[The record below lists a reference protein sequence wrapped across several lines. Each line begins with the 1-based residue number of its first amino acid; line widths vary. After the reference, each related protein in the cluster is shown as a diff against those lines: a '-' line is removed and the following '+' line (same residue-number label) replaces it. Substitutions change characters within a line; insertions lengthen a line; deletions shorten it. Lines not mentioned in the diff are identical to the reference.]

1 VKLKGPS
8 AEGLLAL
15 RGRPPAADTATAE
28 VVAYDLYGLTA
39 RATALEGERDRNF
52 RLDTA
57 DSRRLVLKFI
67 DHEADDVV
75 VDGQS
80 AALAHIAEQ
89 NPLLPV
95 PRVIR
100 TLGAELIGVVQMAG
114 VGGDDTAVSCRA
126 RLVTYLP
133 GRLMQDVGPAGGPD
147 VRAVDAGAG
156 RAVAG
161 VMVPTAAER
170 NGLLRSVG
178 NHIAQLDRAL
188 VGFFHP
194 ALAQPIAWD
203 VRRAP
208 ALLPMLAQVQ
218 PPALRR
224 ALSTALD
231 PVQQLLQ
238 KMRGLR
244 SQAIHGDCHGRN
256 LLVNDDGDACVGI
269 IDLGD
274 MIHAPLVLEI
284 AVTMA
289 EFLTDGVASLDE
301 LPELLG
307 GYTSL
312 QPLERADVDV
322 LYDLMAARIAVGVLI
337 QVWREQNNARGA
349 APAPGAN
356 AAAGTG
362 SGPATDAE
370 PRARSG
376 PATVPTSASTLAA
389 AAANA
394 LDALA
399 SRGKGPLTQQWL
411 EAAGIASVSV
421 SRGRVSGDLVRRR
434 HNALGA
440 NAELSYDQ
448 PLHLVRGEGVWVY
461 TSDAERLLDVYNNVP
476 HVGHAHP
483 AVVAAIANQAKRIAS
498 NTRYLDIRIIEY
510 VERLTATLP
519 PDLDTCLFVNSGS
532 EANDIAWRMAKS
544 HTGHEG
550 ALVMTHAYHGITD
563 AITAL
568 SPAICPKVPPHVE
581 QLAAPA
587 LNSGAAEPPLKAAHA
602 TRSAN
607 ATPSA
612 RPTPPSPD
620 GLAAAADPKATAT
633 AGANQTAS
641 AAPQVTA
648 TAGAD
653 RTATADPQLTATAI
667 ATAAERDVITA
678 LARLK
683 TRGFNPAALMIDSA
697 LTSTGIFDPPPTW
710 ITPIVAAVRAAGG
723 LIIGDEVQF
732 GLGRSGSHFWGFTRR
747 GYHPDIVTLGKP
759 VGNGYPLGVVVTR
772 RAILEK
778 FQRDTGFF
786 STFGGNPVAA
796 AAGLAVLD
804 VLDKERLVDNARTTG
819 DYFVR
824 RLRELAESHSR
835 TIRDV
840 RGCGL
845 MIGVEVP
852 DRAIA
857 KRVVNGLRE
866 RGVLIG
872 SEGPL
877 GNVLKLRPPMPFHME
892 HVEIVID
899 ALTSTLSADRP

>member
-1 VKLKGPS
+1 MKLRP
-8 AEGLLAL
+8 EGLLAL
-15 RGRPPAADTATAE
+15 RGRPPAADAATAE

-39 RATALEGERDRNF
+39 RATVLEGERDRNF
-52 RLDTA
+52 RLDTS
-57 DSRRLVLKFI
+57 DGRRLVLKFI

-89 NPLLPV
+89 NALLPV

-100 TLGAELIGVVQMAG
+100 TLGGELIGVVQMGG

-133 GRLMQDVGPAGGPD
+133 GRLMQDVGEDVGAGGSTD
-147 VRAVDAGAG
+147 VRTVNAAGAERATDERPVDAAGAALRGASTARDAGAVGAASATHSAATSG
-156 RAVAG
+156 RN
-161 VMVPTAAER
+161 R
-170 NGLLRSVG
+170 LLRSVG
-178 NHIAQLDRAL
+178 VHIAQLDRAL

-208 ALLPMLAQVQ
+208 ALLPVLAQVQ

-224 ALSTALD
+224 AVSTALD
-231 PVQQLLQ
+231 PIQQLLQ
-238 KMRGLR
+238 QMRGLR

-256 LLVNDDGDACVGI
+256 LLVNESGDTCVGI

-289 EFLTDGVASLDE
+289 ELLTDGVASLDE
-301 LPELLG
+301 LPELLA
-307 GYTSL
+307 GYASQ
-312 QPLERADVDV
+312 QPLERADVEV
-322 LYDLMAARIAVGVLI
+322 LYDLIAARIAVGVLI
-337 QVWREQNNARGA
+337 QAWREQNNARGA
-349 APAPGAN
+349 A
-356 AAAGTG
+356 
-362 SGPATDAE
+362 S
-370 PRARSG
+370 
-376 PATVPTSASTLAA
+376 STNGQ

-394 LDALA
+394 LNALA

-411 EAAGIASVSV
+411 EAAGIASVIV
-421 SRGRVSGDLVRRR
+421 SRGGRVVSADLIRRR

-461 TSDAERLLDVYNNVP
+461 TSDAERLLDVYNNVA

-498 NTRYLDIRIIEY
+498 NTRYLDLRIIEY

-519 PDLDTCLFVNSGS
+519 PDLDACLFVNSGS

-544 HTGHEG
+544 HAGHEG
-550 ALVMTHAYHGITD
+550 ALVMKYAYHGITD
-563 AITAL
+563 AVTAL
-568 SPAICPKVPPHVE
+568 SPAICANVPQHVE

-587 LNSGAAEPPLKAAHA
+587 LGSGASRAPP
-602 TRSAN
+602 N
-607 ATPSA
+607 ATPGA
-612 RPTPPSPD
+612 RADPT
-620 GLAAAADPKATAT
+620 AAADATA
-633 AGANQTAS
+633 A
-641 AAPQVTA
+641 V
-648 TAGAD
+648 
-653 RTATADPQLTATAI
+653 
-667 ATAAERDVITA
+667 ATAAERDVANAI
-678 LARLK
+678 ARLH
-683 TRGFNPAALMIDSA
+683 TRGIKPAALMIDSA

-710 ITPIVAAVRAAGG
+710 IAPIAAAVRKEGG

-804 VLDKERLVDNARTTG
+804 ILDKERLVDNARTTG

-824 RLRELAESHSR
+824 RLRELAESQGK
-835 TIRDV
+835 IRDV

-852 DRAIA
+852 DRATA

-899 ALTSTLSADRP
+899 ALTSTLSAECP

>member
-1 VKLKGPS
+1 
-8 AEGLLAL
+8 
-15 RGRPPAADTATAE
+15 
-28 VVAYDLYGLTA
+28 
-39 RATALEGERDRNF
+39 
-52 RLDTA
+52 
-57 DSRRLVLKFI
+57 
-67 DHEADDVV
+67 
-75 VDGQS
+75 
-80 AALAHIAEQ
+80 
-89 NPLLPV
+89 
-95 PRVIR
+95 
-100 TLGAELIGVVQMAG
+100 
-114 VGGDDTAVSCRA
+114 
-126 RLVTYLP
+126 
-133 GRLMQDVGPAGGPD
+133 
-147 VRAVDAGAG
+147 
-156 RAVAG
+156 
-161 VMVPTAAER
+161 
-170 NGLLRSVG
+170 
-178 NHIAQLDRAL
+178 
-188 VGFFHP
+188 
-194 ALAQPIAWD
+194 
-203 VRRAP
+203 
-208 ALLPMLAQVQ
+208 
-218 PPALRR
+218 
-224 ALSTALD
+224 
-231 PVQQLLQ
+231 
-238 KMRGLR
+238 
-244 SQAIHGDCHGRN
+244 
-256 LLVNDDGDACVGI
+256 
-269 IDLGD
+269 
-274 MIHAPLVLEI
+274 
-284 AVTMA
+284 
-289 EFLTDGVASLDE
+289 LDE
-301 LPELLG
+301 LPELLA
-307 GYTSL
+307 GYTSQL
-312 QPLERADVDV
+312 HLERADVDV

-349 APAPGAN
+349 APALGAN
-356 AAAGTG
+356 GGAGW
-362 SGPATDAE
+362 GP
-370 PRARSG
+370 
-376 PATVPTSASTLAA
+376 A

-399 SRGKGPLTQQWL
+399 SRGKALLTQQWL

-421 SRGRVSGDLVRRR
+421 SRGRVVSSDLVRRR

-483 AVVAAIANQAKRIAS
+483 TVVAAIANQAKRIAS
-498 NTRYLDIRIIEY
+498 NTRYLDLRIIEY

-519 PDLDTCLFVNSGS
+519 PDLDACLFVNSGS

-550 ALVMTHAYHGITD
+550 ALVMKYAYHGITD

-568 SPAICPKVPPHVE
+568 SPAICPNVPPHVE
-581 QLAAPA
+581 QLAAPTA
-587 LNSGAAEPPLKAAHA
+587 
-602 TRSAN
+602 
-607 ATPSA
+607 
-612 RPTPPSPD
+612 PSPQAR
-620 GLAAAADPKATAT
+620 LA
-633 AGANQTAS
+633 
-641 AAPQVTA
+641 A

-653 RTATADPQLTATAI
+653 ATAESEAASNSDPAAALTT
-667 ATAAERDVITA
+667 TAERDVANAI
-678 LARLK
+678 ARLN
-683 TRGFNPAALMIDSA
+683 TRGFKPAALMLDSA

-710 ITPIVAAVRAAGG
+710 IAPIAAAARKAGG

-747 GYHPDIVTLGKP
+747 GYNPDIVTLGKP
-759 VGNGYPLGVVVTR
+759 VGNGYPLGVVITR
-772 RAILEK
+772 RGILEK

-819 DYFVR
+819 DYFLR
-824 RLRELAESHSR
+824 RLRELTGSQS

-857 KRVVNGLRE
+857 KRIVNGLRE

-899 ALTSTLSADRP
+899 ALTSTLSADHP